1 LIGHKKL
8 LTKEKK
14 PNKMASFDQSF
25 RHRTE
30 NPLPRALALRLT
42 EERVA
47 FKFRRQALVPETE
60 DDQKLTFVP

>member
-1 LIGHKKL
+1 
-8 LTKEKK
+8 
-14 PNKMASFDQSF
+14 MASFNQSF

-60 DDQKLTFVP
+60 DDQKLTFVPWLLNDPEVLRLPDLF

>member
-1 LIGHKKL
+1 
-8 LTKEKK
+8 
-14 PNKMASFDQSF
+14 MASFNQSF

-47 FKFRRQALVPETE
+47 FKFRHQALVPETE